1 MKTHRETF
9 GKAEKLCSNKT
20 ISYLFENGS
29 IFHNS
34 SFKVVW
40 AISPVIIPGPAQ
52 VAFSVPKKTF
62 RLAVTRNLIK
72 RRMREAYR
80 KNKSSLYDFLNAEH
94 IKIAF
99 VIIIKGTLIPDY
111 SLVEKSMI
119 DIIEKLIFQISE
131 TSKEC

>member
-1 MKTHRETF
+1 MKTLRATF

-20 ISYLFENGS
+20 ISYLFENGR

-40 AISPVIIPGPAQ
+40 ALSPVAIPGPAQ
-52 VAFSVPKKTF
+52 VAFSVPKRTF

-80 KNKSSLYDFLNAEH
+80 RNKTILYEYLNAEH

-111 SLVEKSMI
+111 TMVDKSMI
-119 DIIEKLIFQISE
+119 DIIEKLIFQIGESG
-131 TSKEC
+131 KEC